1 MVDSMWTWAS
11 MSPGSRVWP
20 WQSKIVPACTS
31 LHSSSARTARMWP
44 SPTRTVLFSRI
55 SRPKTSTTLACTRA
69 ISQALRPMTMSTA
82 CCRFKAFK
90 QGTSLFK
97 GLGGIFWGQ
106 DPPPCQEVIPGK
118 DVAPSLAG
126 SPILGKQA
134 LSQTKL
140 WAVPQKRLHAS
151 KDPRLLLVT
160 GTGLARRFGR
170 ASPVQDC
177 LPSFFVS
184 CLPSR
189 AKRAVST
196 AKRKVFASFGPPS

>member
-1 MVDSMWTWAS
+1 MGA
-11 MSPGSRVWP
+11 GSHP
-20 WQSKIVPACTS
+20 
-31 LHSSSARTARMWP
+31 L
-44 SPTRTVLFSRI
+44 
-55 SRPKTSTTLACTRA
+55 
-69 ISQALRPMTMSTA
+69 
-82 CCRFKAFK
+82 
-90 QGTSLFK
+90 
-97 GLGGIFWGQ
+97 
-106 DPPPCQEVIPGK
+106 CQEIIPGK

-134 LSQTKL
+134 LPQTKL

-196 AKRKVFASFGPPS
+196 AKRKVFASFGPPLEGFAPSLPQSPWDSRAINHTMRVHPPGCLPCGRKKRKANVTP